1 MRFRAGSVAVAA
13 ALLALPASGVEQP
26 LPLPAAPV
34 RLIIPDAK
42 AFDAALAGHWRLAL
56 EGRPALD
63 DPVVAAWRR
72 TQVGSKLEDQWSRL
86 AKDLPWTWAQIRRL
100 QPRRVGLALL
110 DVGHLEAV
118 LAIETPLAALPVNP
132 PLGDEK
138 LHHGVPYRLVAQG
151 TADGASDER
160 RMGLAWARH
169 ADRLLLATSERALL
183 SALDAA
189 LAGVGFE
196 APLAGLACVELD
208 LDALRQDLY
217 FRREFLFGDGPEK
230 GRVRAALRKEGERFI
245 EFREGR
251 SDEVAAAQRFAA
263 GEAIGL
269 GWEPSRFGLAP
280 LLRAA
285 LLEPVPEPAPR
296 PVAALRPLPKVGLD
310 TENRNLTDL
319 RQPLPGSGPENEE
332 GELRAWLELMA
343 QATHG
348 WGWAALRSGGRLIVF
363 EWPEARDS
371 ELVELARRTLQRR
384 AAGAILA
391 RVGDAAEL
399 RLGPDLTAAAIR
411 RTGRFVWIGPDA
423 AALSSVTEPVAA
435 PGVIRWG
442 RLDLGAL
449 RTEGRTWTRL
459 EGPASPEEVRPF
471 SDRILGLLGW
481 VPDVRTISVERR
493 RTSDGF
499 EERVAF
505 E

>member
-1 MRFRAGSVAVAA
+1 MRFRAGAVAA
-13 ALLALPASGVEQP
+13 ALLALPVSGAERP
-26 LPLPAAPV
+26 LPLPDAPV
-34 RLIIPDAK
+34 RLVIPDAK
-42 AFDAALAGHWRLAL
+42 VFDAALAGRWRLAL
-56 EGRPALD
+56 EGRAALD

-86 AKDLPWTWAQIRRL
+86 AKDLPWTWAQIRTL

-118 LAIETPLAALPVNP
+118 LTIETPVATLPLTP
-132 PLGDEK
+132 PLGEEK
-138 LHHGVPYRLVAQG
+138 LHQGVPYRLIAQG

-169 ADRLLLATSERALL
+169 ADRLLLATSERALR

-189 LAGVGFE
+189 LAGTGFE

-208 LDALRQDLY
+208 VDALRQDLY
-217 FRREFLFGDGPEK
+217 FRREFLFGNGPEK
-230 GRVRAALRKEGERFI
+230 GRVRAALRLQDARFV
-245 EFREGR
+245 EFREGS
-251 SDEVAAAQRFAA
+251 SDEAAAAHRFAA
-263 GEAIGL
+263 EEAIGL
-269 GWEPSRFGLAP
+269 GWEPGGSNLAAS
-280 LLRAA
+280 LRAA

-296 PVAALRPLPKVGLD
+296 PAAALRPLPKVGPD
-310 TENRNLTDL
+310 TENRYLTDL
-319 RQPLPGSGPENEE
+319 RQPLPGSGPENEA
-332 GELRAWLELMA
+332 GELGDWFGLLA
-343 QATHG
+343 QAKHG
-348 WGWAALRSGGRLIVF
+348 WGWAVLRNGSRLIVF
-363 EWPEARDS
+363 EWPEAQDT

-384 AAGAILA
+384 AARAILA
-391 RVGDAAEL
+391 RVGDASEL
-399 RLGPDLTAAAIR
+399 RLGPDLAAAAIR
-411 RTGRFVWIGPDA
+411 RTGRFVWIGPDTA
-423 AALSSVTEPVAA
+423 TLSNVTEPAAA

-449 RTEGRTWTRL
+449 RTEGQTWTRL

-481 VPDVRTISVERR
+481 MPAVRAISIERR
-493 RTSDGF
+493 RTSEGF